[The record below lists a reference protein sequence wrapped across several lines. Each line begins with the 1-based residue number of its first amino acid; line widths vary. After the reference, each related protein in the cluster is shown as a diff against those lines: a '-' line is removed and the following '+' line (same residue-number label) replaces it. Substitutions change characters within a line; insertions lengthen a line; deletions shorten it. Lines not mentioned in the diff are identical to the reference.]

1 MRLLFRKRENKAS
14 GYLAAVA
21 LFVGSLI
28 FPAAFFACK
37 KVPDNIVQPEQMA
50 QLMADINVAE
60 SVTEADI
67 RNYPNDSTKQA
78 LKQSVLLKH
87 GVTTAEF
94 DSALSWYGRNISFFM
109 EVNDRTIEI
118 LEQRLADSGSR
129 VAAENALSVS
139 GDSADIWPNPR
150 FYALSDRMPTKILT
164 FNFRKDQT
172 WESGDSY
179 TWRAKFINTSDNS
192 TWGIAAEYSDGT
204 VEFVNAAVSGDGWR
218 EVMFVTDSTTEAPVK
233 IYGYLDVSVPAAL
246 TVWLDSMQMIRNRLD
261 RSVYGRRYRQRR
273 IPEYRKLATTHNKT

>member
-1 MRLLFRKRENKAS
+1 
-14 GYLAAVA
+14 
-21 LFVGSLI
+21 
-28 FPAAFFACK
+28 
-37 KVPDNIVQPEQMA
+37 
-50 QLMADINVAE
+50 MADINVAE

-94 DSALSWYGRNISFFM
+94 DSALSWYGRNRSFFM

-139 GDSADIWPNPR
+139 GDSPDIWPNPR
-150 FYALSDRMPTKILT
+150 FYALSDRKPTKILT

-233 IYGYLDVSVPAAL
+233 IYGYLDVSVPAAS